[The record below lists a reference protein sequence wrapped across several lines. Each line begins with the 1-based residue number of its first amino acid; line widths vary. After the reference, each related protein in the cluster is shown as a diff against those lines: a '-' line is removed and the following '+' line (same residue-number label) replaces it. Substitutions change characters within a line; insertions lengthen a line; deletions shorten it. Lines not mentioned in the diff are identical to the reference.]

1 MAQSVYDKIINH
13 YVARYIL
20 MPKLDKYL
28 NDRNCATRKNMG
40 TSYAIELLKKDIERF
55 KKYNKFYFLKLDIS
69 KFFYNIDHDILINLI
84 SNDLNKEELALIKV
98 ILNSTNYSYVNKT
111 IEKYEDKLNIELPR
125 YKYNKGLTIGN
136 MTSQYLSIFY
146 LSKLQHY
153 IRHNLHLVFINYM
166 DDYIIIHQDKQ
177 YLKYCLNKIKEKLYN
192 EYKLDLNKNKT
203 IISSSKN
210 GITFLEYNYKVINNK
225 TIIKLNNNSKRN
237 IIKGIKR
244 TKYLYKNNLIKFNQ
258 LFSSIETYKYSY
270 KYTNQTYIKN
280 IFDRYF

>member
-1 MAQSVYDKIINH
+1 
-13 YVARYIL
+13 
-20 MPKLDKYL
+20 
-28 NDRNCATRKNMG
+28 
-40 TSYAIELLKKDIERF
+40 
-55 KKYNKFYFLKLDIS
+55 
-69 KFFYNIDHDILINLI
+69 
-84 SNDLNKEELALIKV
+84 
-98 ILNSTNYSYVNKT
+98 
-111 IEKYEDKLNIELPR
+111 
-125 YKYNKGLTIGN
+125 
-136 MTSQYLSIFY
+136 
-146 LSKLQHY
+146 
-153 IRHNLHLVFINYM
+153 M

-225 TIIKLNNNSKRN
+225 TIIRLNNKTIIRLNNKTIIRLNNNSKRN

-244 TKYLYKNNLIKFNQ
+244 TKYLYKNNLIKINQ